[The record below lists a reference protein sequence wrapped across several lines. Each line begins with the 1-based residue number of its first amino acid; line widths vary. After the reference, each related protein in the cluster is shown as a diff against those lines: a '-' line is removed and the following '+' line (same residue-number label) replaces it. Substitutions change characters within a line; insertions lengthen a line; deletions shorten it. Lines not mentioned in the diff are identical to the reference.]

1 VLLRPQG
8 VPRLEAGLALNG
20 TALASALEVIAV
32 DVVQGVVAA
41 ACTLASFF
49 RLGNQTVCA

>member
-1 VLLRPQG
+1 